1 MPRALI
7 PVVLAAAAATLAAA
21 DPASAA
27 AKPAGCTLQRAA
39 ELHVT
44 MRGTRPMVPIKING
58 QDTLMLADSGAV
70 YSTISPE
77 AAKRLGLKMRPGP
90 YGMRLQGVGGSVSVS
105 IGVADEIVIDRVPLK
120 NIQFL
125 VAEGA
130 GVGGDESAGLLGQN
144 VLGFADVE
152 YDLANGAIRLL
163 VPKNCEKAMPAYW
176 SKAGQDVG
184 VIDVEPLSPAT
195 PHLRSRAKLNGQ
207 SIDVMLDTG
216 ASTSVLTLAAA
227 RRLGFRPDAEGVD
240 FGGVSGGIGRRRFD
254 NWIAPF
260 DSFEIGGE
268 VIKNT
273 RLRVADLQLGEAD
286 MLLGADFFLAH
297 RVYVSRKQ
305 RKVYFTY
312 NGGPVFK
319 LDREPDARRAVQAA
333 ASGASE
339 PVAPAAETLADAAA
353 YARRAAAHLARRDF
367 DRAVADYTRA
377 AEMEPRE
384 PKHLVDRGM
393 ARLASRQPILAMVD
407 FDQALKLKPDD
418 RRALLA
424 RGQLYIA
431 SRQPER
437 AEADFQAALK
447 AAGATSEVRLAVA
460 EIYSEA
466 EQYERAVAHYDA
478 WIAANP
484 SHEQVTMAL
493 NGRCWA
499 RALWGKQLEA
509 ALADCDSAIRRAGR
523 LANVLDSRGLVKLRL
538 GRLDEAIADY
548 DAALK
553 LQPRIAWSLYGRGVA
568 RLQKGQTAQGR
579 ADIAAAVAIDPGVR
593 DAARRAGVREDADAK
608 APDRT
613 S

>member
-1 MPRALI
+1 MRRALI
-7 PVVLAAAAATLAAA
+7 PLALAAAVLSAAA
-21 DPASAA
+21 GPASAA
-27 AKPAGCTLQRAA
+27 APAGCTIARAA

-58 QDTLMLADSGAV
+58 QDTLVLADSGAV
-70 YSTISPE
+70 FSTLSPE
-77 AAKRLGLKMRPGP
+77 AAKRLGLKMRPAP
-90 YGMRLQGVGGSVSVS
+90 FGMRLRGVGGTVSVS
-105 IGVADEIVIDRVPLK
+105 IGVADQIAIDGIALK

-130 GVGGDESAGLLGQN
+130 GIAGDESAGLLGQN

-152 YDLANGAIRLL
+152 YDLANGVIRLM

-176 SKAGQDVG
+176 RKAGQDVG
-184 VIDVEPLSPAT
+184 VIDVEPLSPST

-216 ASTSVLTLAAA
+216 ASTSVLTLDAA
-227 RRLGFRPDAEGVD
+227 RRLGFRQDAQGVEI
-240 FGGVSGGIGRRRFD
+240 GGVSGGLGRRRFD

-260 DSFEIGGE
+260 ESFEIGGE

-273 RLRVADLQLGEAD
+273 RLRVADLELGGSD

-319 LDREPDARRAVQAA
+319 LDRDPETPRAVQVAA
-333 ASGASE
+333 AGGA
-339 PVAPAAETLADAAA
+339 ADGPAAETLADAAA
-353 YARRAAAHLARRDF
+353 YARRAAANLARRDF

-377 AEMEPRE
+377 AELEPKE
-384 PKHLVDRGM
+384 AKHLVDRGM

-418 RRALLA
+418 RRALLG
-424 RGQLYIA
+424 RGQLYLA
-431 SRQPER
+431 SREHAR

-447 AAGATSEVRLAVA
+447 VAGPTSDVRLMVAGA
-460 EIYSEA
+460 YSRA

-484 SHEQVTMAL
+484 AHEQLPSAL

-499 RALWGKQLEA
+499 RGLWGKQLEA
-509 ALADCDSAIRRAGR
+509 ALTDCDQAMRRAGR
-523 LANVLDSRGLVKLRL
+523 LASFLDSRGLVKLRL
-538 GRLDEAIADY
+538 GQVDEAIADY

-553 LQPRIAWSLYGRGVA
+553 LQPRNAWSLYGRGVA
-568 RLQKGQTAQGR
+568 KLRKGEIAVGK
-579 ADIAAAVAIDPGVR
+579 ADIAAALAIDPDVQ
-593 DAARRAGVREDADAK
+593 AEARRAGVREDEAK
-608 APDRT
+608 AA
-613 S
+613 